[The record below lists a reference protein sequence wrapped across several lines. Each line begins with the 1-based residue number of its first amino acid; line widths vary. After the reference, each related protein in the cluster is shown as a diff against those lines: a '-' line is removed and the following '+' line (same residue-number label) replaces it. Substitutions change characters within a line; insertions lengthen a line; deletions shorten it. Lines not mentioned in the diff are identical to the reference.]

1 MVSGVSRS
9 TSVLCVTSRGGPLAG
24 RSVPT
29 ADGVDQGTGKGETS
43 AEFAKGR
50 KWAREM
56 AHKVTKRGDG
66 YGRWEFHD
74 GSVLTHWPDG
84 QLEAK

>member
-1 MVSGVSRS
+1 M
-9 TSVLCVTSRGGPLAG
+9 
-24 RSVPT
+24 PT
-29 ADGVDQGTGKGETS
+29 ADGGASATAKAETS

-74 GSVLTHWPDG
+74 GSVLTLWPNG
-84 QLEAK
+84 LLEAR

>member
-1 MVSGVSRS
+1 MPTV
-9 TSVLCVTSRGGPLAG
+9 AG
-24 RSVPT
+24 AASDT
-29 ADGVDQGTGKGETS
+29 AKAESS

-84 QLEAK
+84 QKEAK